1 MSKKRPS
8 KPGIRKASVAGKTIG
23 SRSSGSRGACA
34 VEPGDREREDR
45 SAAEPVASESV
56 AALDGA
62 TSGTRLTP
70 GWAEQL
76 GKELARADVE
86 KTGKSNKQTIFV
98 RSPEARMKMKLAQ
111 RARRAREHQG
121 AR

>member
-1 MSKKRPS
+1 MPKKRAS
-8 KPGIRKASVAGKTIG
+8 KPGVRKASVEAKTIG
-23 SRSSGSRGACA
+23 PRSASHRGACA

-45 SAAEPVASESV
+45 SAAVPVASESV

-62 TSGTRLTP
+62 VSGARLTP